1 MDPVSMVHR
10 YQRAEDA
17 GDGEAPPAQHL
28 PMVGALGTG
37 APGDQ
42 PWPAEGA
49 QAAGGGFDLLVETS
63 SLADPNTRG
72 CELQDAWLDL
82 RVPLERDAV
91 GNYCFAEGNWRVS
104 VSGR

>member
-1 MDPVSMVHR
+1 MARRGSS
-10 YQRAEDA
+10 
-17 GDGEAPPAQHL
+17 GC
-28 PMVGALGTG
+28 
-37 APGDQ
+37 
-42 PWPAEGA
+42 
-49 QAAGGGFDLLVETS
+49 GGGFDLLVETS

-104 VSGR
+104 VSGRLKKQPAEEPMEVS